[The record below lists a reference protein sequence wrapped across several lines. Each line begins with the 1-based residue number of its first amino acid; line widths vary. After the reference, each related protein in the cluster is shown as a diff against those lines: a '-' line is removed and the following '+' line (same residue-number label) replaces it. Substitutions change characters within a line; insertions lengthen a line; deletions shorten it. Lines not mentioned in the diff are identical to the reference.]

1 MPDSVDEMLST
12 IAKLQENEK
21 NLYLKLTENTQKIA
35 MGSTDVLSRSDI
47 ESISQLIN
55 ELSATRVNVYNSL
68 YLTYQADLKNEQ
80 SIKTNKEQQTTV
92 LKMVEEEL
100 NRSKLILDEAEEG
113 KNNQLKMVEIT
124 EYYNLKN
131 DARRKLMKV
140 SAISA
145 LAVAVL
151 HVVHSLAQVELLTNL
166 VYFIYIILFG
176 NLLYH
181 IYDFYSRRNDNYND
195 YKWWYAPRTEKEV
208 DAISENVNNLVFDIS
223 GVNIPDICIGEL
235 CCGPGTDWS
244 PNGCVLK

>member
-1 MPDSVDEMLST
+1 MSDSVDEMLST

-68 YLTYQADLKNEQ
+68 YRTYQADLKNEQ
-80 SIKTNKEQQTTV
+80 NIKTNVEQQTTV

-151 HVVHSLAQVELLTNL
+151 HVVHSLAEVELLTKL
-166 VYFIYIILFG
+166 AYFIYIILFC

-195 YKWWYAPRTEKEV
+195 YKWWYAPRTDKEV

-223 GVNIPDICIGEL
+223 GVNIPDICIGAL

>member
-1 MPDSVDEMLST
+1 MSDSVDEMLST

-35 MGSTDVLSRSDI
+35 TGATDVLSRSEID
-47 ESISQLIN
+47 SISQLIN

-68 YLTYQADLKNEQ
+68 YQTYQADLKNEQ
-80 SIKTNKEQQTTV
+80 SIQSNVQQQTTV
-92 LKMVEEEL
+92 LHMVEDEL
-100 NRSKLILDEAEEG
+100 TRAKQMLDEAEDG
-113 KNNQLKMVEIT
+113 RNNQLKMVEIT
-124 EYYNLKN
+124 DYYNLKN

-145 LAVAVL
+145 LVVVVL
-151 HVVHSLAQVELLTNL
+151 NVFQALVPLELLTYP
-166 VYFIYIILFG
+166 VYFIYVILFS
-176 NLLYH
+176 NLVYH
-181 IYDFYSRRNDNYND
+181 IYDFFSRRPDNYND

-223 GVNIPDICIGEL
+223 GVNIPNVCIGEL
-235 CCGPGTDWS
+235 CCGPGTEWS